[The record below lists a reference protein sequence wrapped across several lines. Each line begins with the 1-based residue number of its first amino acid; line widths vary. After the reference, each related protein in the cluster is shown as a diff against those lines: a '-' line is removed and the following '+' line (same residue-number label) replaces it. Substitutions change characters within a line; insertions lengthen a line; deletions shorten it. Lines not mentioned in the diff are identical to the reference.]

1 MRKIVTGLVALSLA
15 TAAFA
20 QGSPQVIGVT
30 SAVVR
35 EAKLSNARI
44 ATPRAITLRE
54 RIALADLI
62 QTGKQSQVQLML
74 LDRSVFSIGANARLR
89 IDRFVYDPAA
99 GRSMGASVAKGAFRF
114 MSGRPARQNASSVST
129 PVATIGIRG
138 TVFDGAVG
146 KTAIDV
152 AKGEVVRAMVR
163 DADPETATLVVLRGP
178 GAGAQGLATPGA
190 ISVTAGGATVDLNTP
205 MLAALR
211 AARGR
216 AAHRPLRAVC
226 ARSAP
231 VAGCD
236 LPGPGPQGIG
246 QGAWNSGRHRRGGG
260 RGGNSRWRQWH
271 GQRRHPASG
280 QPDRSVTGGR
290 YFSCA

>member
-1 MRKIVTGLVALSLA
+1 MRKILIGLAALSLA
-15 TAAFA
+15 SPVFA
-20 QGSPQVIGVT
+20 QGTPQVIGVT

-35 EAKLSNARI
+35 EARLSNARI
-44 ATPRAITLRE
+44 ATPRAIALRE

-62 QTGKQSQVQLML
+62 QTGKHSQVQLML

-152 AKGEVVRAMVR
+152 ARGELAQSMVR

-178 GAGAQGLATPGA
+178 GAGTQGLATPGA
-190 ISVTAGGATVDLNTP
+190 ISVTAGGAMVDLNAP
-205 MLAALR
+205 MLAAFVPR
-211 AARGR
+211 AGARPIG
-216 AAHRPLRAVC
+216 PFVL
-226 ARSAP
+226 SAP
-231 VAGCD
+231 GLRLLQDAIFPAQARKGGSSKA
-236 LPGPGPQGIG
+236 LGILAGIG
-246 QGAWNSGRHRRGGG
+246 AAAAGAAILGGG
-260 RGGNSRWRQWH
+260 GNDRANDDIRPPGNSTA
-271 GQRRHPASG
+271 P
-280 QPDRSVTGGR
+280 
-290 YFSCA
+290 

>member
-1 MRKIVTGLVALSLA
+1 MRRIVAGLAALSLA

-20 QGSPQVIGVT
+20 QASPQVIGVT

-35 EAKLSNARI
+35 EATLSNARI

-89 IDRFVYDPAA
+89 IDRFVHDPAA
-99 GRSMGASVAKGAFRF
+99 GRAMGASVAKGAFRF
-114 MSGRPARQNASSVST
+114 MSGRPARQNASTVST

-152 AKGEVVRAMVR
+152 ARGEVVRASVR

-178 GAGAQGLATPGA
+178 GAGTQGLAAPGA
-190 ISVTAGGATVDLNTP
+190 ISVTAGGATVDLNAP
-205 MLAALR
+205 MLAAFVPRAGARPIGPFVLSSPGLR
-211 AARGR
+211 LLQDAIFPAQARKGGSGK
-216 AAHRPLRAVC
+216 ALGILA
-226 ARSAP
+226 
-231 VAGCD
+231 
-236 LPGPGPQGIG
+236 GIG
-246 QGAWNSGRHRRGGG
+246 AVAAGAAILGGG
-260 RGGNSRWRQWH
+260 DRNSNDDIQPPGNST
-271 GQRRHPASG
+271 
-280 QPDRSVTGGR
+280 TGP
-290 YFSCA
+290 